1 MCIDAFLRRS
11 LSLGREKGV
20 DIFLFDFFQR
30 ALIGGLLIGFMAPL
44 VGMFVV
50 LRRLSMIGD
59 TLAHVSIAGVAFGFL
74 IGAYPLF
81 VGLLFALLAALAIEK
96 LRTTFRT
103 YAELSIAIL
112 LSGGI
117 ALASVLFTLGRG
129 FNMKVSEYLFGSI
142 LTLSAGDLW
151 LVAAVTAVIVL
162 FVLFLYKELFLLSF
176 DEDAASVSGLPT
188 RGLNIALTVMTALVV
203 SVAIKIVGALLVSA
217 LLTIPVACSLAIGR
231 GFRPTLWLAVL
242 YAEAAVILGLTV
254 SGIWNLAPGGTIV
267 LLLIVLLLATLSMKR
282 GLKI

>member
-1 MCIDAFLRRS
+1 M
-11 LSLGREKGV
+11 GREKGV

>member
-1 MCIDAFLRRS
+1 M
-11 LSLGREKGV
+11 
-20 DIFLFDFFQR
+20 DIFAFDFFQR

-59 TLAHVSIAGVAFGFL
+59 TLAHISIAGVAFGFL
-74 IGAYPLF
+74 IGAYPLMI
-81 VGLLFALLAALAIEK
+81 GLIFALLAALLIEK
-96 LRTTFRT
+96 LRRTFRS

-117 ALASVLFTLGRG
+117 GLASVLFTLGRG
-129 FNMKVSEYLFGSI
+129 FNMNVTEYLFGSI
-142 LTLSAGDLW
+142 LTLSKGDLW
-151 LVAAVTAVIVL
+151 LVAAVTAVVVL
-162 FVLFLYKELFLLSF
+162 FVLLQYKELFLLVF
-176 DEDAASVSGLPT
+176 DEDAASVGGLPT

-217 LLTIPVACSLAIGR
+217 LLTIPVACSLAVGK
-231 GFRPTLWLAVL
+231 GFRPTLWAAVL
-242 YAEAAVILGLTV
+242 YSEFAVIAGLFV

-267 LLLIVLLLATLSMKR
+267 LLLILLLFGTLTVKR
-282 GLKI
+282 GFKI